1 MEKISDEN
9 TNDNSVTDATL
20 LREDGLREDMTVM
33 RDPSETTAT
42 ASQVSWRSHNHA
54 GAGTSD
60 EAPKVLKQRFVLEEL
75 IGSGGM
81 GSVFRAKDLRKVEA
95 RGTQPYVAVKI
106 LNNDFRHHP
115 EAFIAL
121 EREAS
126 KSQGLRHSNIVSIF
140 DFDKDEDVP
149 FITMELLEGEELA
162 DLLKAYP
169 SGLPEELAWKIIEG
183 MVLGLKHA
191 HEEEVV
197 HADFKPGNIFITQKK
212 VAKILDFGIA
222 RAMRMNSGSED
233 TDFDPARLAALTP
246 AYASREMLNGDNPE
260 PRDDIFS
267 LGIVIYMVLTGHHPY
282 GRVPANE
289 AAREGLK
296 PERIKSLSR
305 RRWRILEKA
314 LQLNR
319 QDRPADVQEVFA
331 GLFAPSPWRNWSLV
345 ATAGLVTASLVL
357 VALQDTA
364 SINEVKEEVRQETLV
379 DAQIS
384 RIEKLLDE
392 PAFDTSWERQLFAE
406 LQTLRALSPAVAA
419 GQNLNG
425 ADEIYPYDQIS
436 ARIEQLYT
444 EHISA
449 TTDLPTAFVQFEAG
463 QQFGELSQARS
474 DLHER
479 LLNALDALAEEA
491 ITPQWLNRF
500 EILTRQ
506 AQAYF
511 AHSTPLAAAQIELVD
526 YAATQLQ
533 QALINRDIQL
543 AQQTWSDVQG
553 RIFDGAQWQA
563 LQDSFD
569 AALTSAQ
576 VRKEAQVQ
584 VQTAQR
590 LQQQMSASLAV
601 SCLRL
606 DVGQIASKLDR
617 LTAAHPSH
625 TEQLREQ
632 IGTRLGECINRLGAV
647 DPDRAYSLKKQ
658 ALARFSGMQQLQEQQ
673 LDPCSLHYLVGNG
686 NASGRGS
693 FCADQV
699 SQDQRGPR
707 LVVVPGDQKLA
718 KFAISKYE
726 ISWRDVNLFC
736 AETKL
741 CVAAAE
747 EHLPVTGMA
756 VDVVEAYA
764 SWLSQRT
771 GYTYRLPTVNE
782 WQQAAQGKPD
792 PNRNCRIDI
801 GGVRRGDAMLASE
814 NGAANPLGLVHVL
827 GNAQELVKDQASYV
841 ARGGTFSD
849 PIERCQVET
858 QREIAAQGDQQTGF
872 RLVREVS

>member
-1 MEKISDEN
+1 MEKVNDKNANEN
-9 TNDNSVTDATL
+9 SITDAPL
-20 LREDGLREDMTVM
+20 LREELLREDMTVM

-42 ASQVSWRSHNHA
+42 ASQVSWRGHSA
-54 GAGTSD
+54 VSASSSD

-222 RAMRMNSGSED
+222 RAMRMNSGTED

-345 ATAGLVTASLVL
+345 ATAGLLTASLIL
-357 VALQDTA
+357 VALQDSA
-364 SINEVKEEVRQETLV
+364 SMNEVKEEVRQETLV

-392 PAFDTSWERQLFAE
+392 PAFDTPWERQLFAE
-406 LQTLRALSPAVAA
+406 VQTLRALSPAVAA
-419 GQNLNG
+419 EQNLPG
-425 ADEIYPYDQIS
+425 ADAIYPHDQIN
-436 ARIEQLYT
+436 ARIEALYK
-444 EHISA
+444 EHILA
-449 TTDLPTAFVQFEAG
+449 TADLATAFTQYEAG
-463 QQFGELSQARS
+463 QQFGELAEVRG
-474 DLHER
+474 DLHGR
-479 LLNALDALAEEA
+479 LLNELDVLAEQP
-491 ITPQWLNRF
+491 ITPQWLTRF
-500 EILTRQ
+500 EALALQ
-506 AQAYF
+506 AKTYF
-511 AHSTPLAAAQIELVD
+511 AHSTPLAATQAELIDYVAQ
-526 YAATQLQ
+526 QLQ
-533 QALINRDIQL
+533 QDLLKRDIQL
-543 AQQTWSDVQG
+543 AQQTWRDVQG
-553 RIFDGAQWQA
+553 RIFDGAQWQS
-563 LQDSFD
+563 LQDSFN
-569 AALTSAQ
+569 AALTNQQ
-576 VRKEAQVQ
+576 VQKEARVQ

-606 DVGQIASKLDR
+606 DVGQIATKLDR
-617 LTAAHPSH
+617 LTAAHPGH
-625 TEQLREQ
+625 TEQLRGQ
-632 IGTRLGECINRLGAV
+632 IGARLGECINRLGAV

-658 ALARFSGMQQLQEQQ
+658 ALARFSGMQQLHEQQ

-693 FCADQV
+693 FCADQI

-707 LVVVPGDQKLA
+707 LVVVPGDQSLA

-736 AETKL
+736 TESKL

-764 SWLSQRT
+764 RWLSKRT
-771 GYTYRLPTVNE
+771 GYIYRLPTVSE